1 MNYYTLSDIDDA
13 TVANVA
19 SRYRFFASYCST
31 AYLLCFLLTVITL
44 DALHQIHNRL
54 NLVPIGA
61 HWIVRQYNLHL
72 QLVR

>member
-31 AYLLCFLLTVITL
+31 AYLLCFLLTVIGCTTSNTQSFEPGTNWRPL
-44 DALHQIHNRL
+44 DRAT
-54 NLVPIGA
+54 V
-61 HWIVRQYNLHL
+61 
-72 QLVR
+72 